1 MLIKARISLTRL
13 KEPGKLTLAS
23 KKNINT
29 SRKIES
35 IKLREPSTKRETIH
49 SFHQSKQNEAV
60 KHNKSTNQN

>member
-35 IKLREPSTKRETIH
+35 IKKKE
-49 SFHQSKQNEAV
+49 SKNLEQVLLINNPA
-60 KHNKSTNQN
+60 NKNKPTEEKP

>member
-35 IKLREPSTKRETIH
+35 IKKKE
-49 SFHQSKQNEAV
+49 SKNLE
-60 KHNKSTNQN
+60 

>member
-13 KEPGKLTLAS
+13 KEPGKLRLAS

-35 IKLREPSTKRETIH
+35 IKKKE
-49 SFHQSKQNEAV
+49 SKYLEQVLLINNPA
-60 KHNKSTNQN
+60 NKNKPTEEKP